1 MLDHITTTTKQSSY
15 SFSWNFSD
23 VNTKVW
29 QRQPKR
35 KEQKI
40 SKEQKKMSKLTNTNT
55 KPKFAVENQQTESR
69 SKVKN
74 STMMVKS
81 VELLIQY

>member
-1 MLDHITTTTKQSSY
+1 
-15 SFSWNFSD
+15 
-23 VNTKVW
+23 
-29 QRQPKR
+29 
-35 KEQKI
+35 
-40 SKEQKKMSKLTNTNT
+40 MSKLTNTNT

-74 STMMVKS
+74 STVMVKC

>member
-29 QRQPKR
+29 QRQPNR
-35 KEQKI
+35 KEQKT
-40 SKEQKKMSKLTNTNT
+40 SKEQKKTSKLTNTNT
-55 KPKFAVENQQTESR
+55 KPKFTVENQQTESR

-74 STMMVKS
+74 STMMVKC